1 MTSLTDRYIAA
12 AAARFPDKQREDLA
26 EELRTS
32 IADAVDAK
40 VDTGADA
47 RSAEREVLTEL
58 GDPVRLAAEYSDRRL
73 HLIGPD
79 LYLTFERL
87 LKTLLVVVVPI
98 IAVIAAIASTLEN
111 DSVGAIIGSAV
122 TGALMSALLIAF
134 CVTLVFAVLERSG
147 ATESSLDAKWTLD
160 KLPEPRERSISLS
173 DTVASIAFLG
183 LAILAIV
190 LQTWRSF
197 LSGDDGS
204 NIAILDPDL
213 WSFWLPL
220 LIVILAVEILFEL
233 AKYRAGRWTLTLA
246 GVNTAINLAFG
257 IAAVYL
263 LASDRLLNPEFVA
276 YIDDNGAAGTHWYAW
291 TVGICV
297 ITIVTVTVWTIVAGF
312 FTAWRDARRYKI
324 FNS

>member
-1 MTSLTDRYIAA
+1 MTSLTERYIAA
-12 AAARFPDKQREDLA
+12 AAARFPDKQRDDLA

-40 VDTGADA
+40 VGTGADA
-47 RSAEREVLTEL
+47 RSAEGEVLTEL

-73 HLIGPD
+73 YLIGPE

-98 IAVIAAIASTLEN
+98 IAVIAAIASMLAN
-111 DSVGAIIGSAV
+111 DSVGAIIGSTVAV
-122 TGALMSALLIAF
+122 ALMSAVQIAF
-134 CVTLVFAVLERSG
+134 WVTFVFAVLERSG
-147 ATESSLDAKWTLD
+147 ATESSLDTKWTLD

-183 LAILAIV
+183 LAIAAIV
-190 LQTWRSF
+190 IQTWRSF
-197 LSGDDGS
+197 VTDADGS
-204 NIAILDPDL
+204 NVAVLDPDL

-220 LIVILAVEILFEL
+220 IIVILAVEILFEITT
-233 AKYRAGRWTLTLA
+233 YRAGRWNLTLA

-263 LASDRLLNPEFVA
+263 LASDRLLNPEFVV
-276 YIDDNGAAGTHWYAW
+276 YIDDNGGAGTYWYSW

-297 ITIVTVTVWTIVAGF
+297 IVIVTVAVWTIAAGF
-312 FTAWRDARRYKI
+312 FNAWRDTRGYRI
-324 FNS
+324 VRS